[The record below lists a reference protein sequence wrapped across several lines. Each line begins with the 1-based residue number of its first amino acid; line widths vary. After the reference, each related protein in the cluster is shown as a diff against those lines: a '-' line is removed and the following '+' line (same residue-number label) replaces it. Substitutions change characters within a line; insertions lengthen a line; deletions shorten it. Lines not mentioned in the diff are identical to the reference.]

1 MFRRLLADKELQ
13 KELKLENIDDELLSP
28 FYTIPNRGLKSR
40 AKLGVTKL
48 FTDANVAAGFWDDF
62 NFVSENLIVSNI
74 PYRKNCDEIIKRI
87 KGKLFVVSAVDYFEL
102 GGNMLLPD
110 IATPLDWLVRKVRQ
124 FSFPFKD
131 FGANVPLIAI
141 LYTIINMRE
150 AVLRGEIVITH
161 CKAGHGRSAMVGETY
176 LAIYEPDCRPA
187 SINLKT
193 LHEDAKLALAKADRK
208 SKIGRYHIGLDAEQ
222 TQVALDAIKLW
233 FRIEAAMT
241 ASSVAKNKEYKAESK
256 SEDIKMTLDAFLAST
271 EAKLEIAQLTYF
283 KELAIYAA
291 SLVNSRNRPKIIR
304 DFFDRI
310 RYAKDA
316 GWYHDYHKILQPLLD
331 ATPKFENEKDKKKR
345 ENLVAGFFN
354 ELTEFLISKKLIMNL
369 KEESSTVH
377 LNLFKVNYS

>member
-28 FYTIPNRGLKSR
+28 FYTIPNRGFKSR

-62 NFVSENLIVSNI
+62 NYVAKNLIVSNI
-74 PYRKNCDEIIKRI
+74 PYRKNCDEIIKHI

-110 IATPLDWLVRKVRQ
+110 IATPLDWLIRGARH

-131 FGANVPLIAI
+131 FGADVPLIAI
-141 LYTIINMRE
+141 LYTITKMRE
-150 AVLRGEIVITH
+150 AAERGETVLTH
-161 CKAGHGRSAMVGETY
+161 CKAGHGRSAMVDEIY

-187 SINLKT
+187 SINLET
-193 LHEDAKLALAKADRK
+193 LDEDPKLALAKADRK
-208 SKIGRYHIGLDAEQ
+208 SKLGRYHIGLDSEQ

-233 FRIEAAMT
+233 FRIEIVMAAP
-241 ASSVAKNKEYKAESK
+241 SVAKTKEYKDEAK
-256 SEDIKMTLDAFLAST
+256 SEDVKMSLDAFLAST

-291 SLVNSRNRPKIIR
+291 SLVGSRNRPKIIR

-310 RYAKDA
+310 RYAKDG

-331 ATPKFENEKDKKKR
+331 ATPKFENENDKKKR
-345 ENLVAGFFN
+345 DSLVAGFFN
-354 ELTEFLISKKLIMNL
+354 ELTEFLISKKLKMNL
-369 KEESSTVH
+369 KEETATIKLSA
-377 LNLFKVNYS
+377 